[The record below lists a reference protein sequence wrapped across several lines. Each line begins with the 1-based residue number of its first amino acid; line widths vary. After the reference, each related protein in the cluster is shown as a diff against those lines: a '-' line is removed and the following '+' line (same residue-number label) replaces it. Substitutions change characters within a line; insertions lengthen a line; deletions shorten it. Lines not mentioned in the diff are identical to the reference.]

1 MLSLIAFLLLYMS
14 LIVCG
19 QMSLP
24 NSDMDWPVFIRIY
37 DEREDGIEKSV
48 PRVAVWNP

>member
-1 MLSLIAFLLLYMS
+1 MLSLIAFLLLHMS

-24 NSDMDWPVFIRIY
+24 NSDMVWHVFIRIN
-37 DEREDGIEKSV
+37 DECEDGIEKYV
-48 PRVAVWNP
+48 PRVAVWNH